1 MGGSMIWRL
10 AFLICH
16 VKLGLLAL
24 FLTWPG
30 FATAADNPPASPV
43 TTPSPATAKPAPATA
58 AGTMDQG
65 NTKDQADSQDQGN
78 RQAQANGGGSFPD
91 PDCTGD
97 TPKVPPRG
105 NQVLRVALSDLPSS
119 SRGTIWQPRGDEVN
133 FTITSVKGG
142 ALDPMKV
149 AVCFRWRGGTRTS
162 DWMPSP
168 MPLRTI
174 KIDSS
179 GSITYAARV
188 PNLPDAATNWFARVL
203 GQAGQDEY
211 AGLWIVP
218 IAEFRTVATT
228 NADWKNLDTILPL
241 GVTSISF
248 ATIVAILGLVIAW
261 LVLYRYG
268 RSRNVPG
275 NDPVLKLVSSRAGF
289 ASLSQLQILMWS
301 FLVGASAIYVMA
313 LSGELIPIS
322 SGTLVLLGI
331 AGVATVGSKLQSHVS
346 DQAAGGAAT
355 GTATPTPAA
364 PTAPGTVEGLHVAPG
379 VVQTDREVQLKW
391 SKPKP
396 RDGGPVDRY
405 VVQYRTAAAG
415 GKPTGQW
422 ITASDTVTATA
433 LTVVGLEP
441 ATAYEFQVA
450 AANTGDTGPFSPTL
464 GGVTTAADLTAATP
478 EPVKD
483 VTVEGPDTDGTV
495 LNVKWTGVSKAQN
508 YIVQYRLHDSDELWR
523 NSQPQTKNAMT
534 IAGLIPNSN
543 YDLRVAA
550 QTPTGQSKWSS
561 LMSGRT
567 GPRRPLWSD
576 LVVTPGTANT
586 VDIARVQM
594 LFFTV
599 VTALFVAMKVLTSY
613 QIPEIPEGFLLLLG
627 ISNGVY
633 LTSKF
638 IPD

>member
-1 MGGSMIWRL
+1 MIRRL
-10 AFLICH
+10 VFLMDH
-16 VKLGLLAL
+16 VKIGLLAL

-30 FATAADNPPASPV
+30 SAIAADNAPAPPV
-43 TTPSPATAKPAPATA
+43 TTPSPATVEPGSGAPA
-58 AGTMDQG
+58 GTKDQL
-65 NTKDQADSQDQGN
+65 NTKDQGN
-78 RQAQANGGGSFPD
+78 KQAQANEGGSFPD
-91 PDCTGD
+91 PDCTGVIP
-97 TPKVPPRG
+97 TVPPRG
-105 NQVLRVALSDLPSS
+105 NQVLRVALSDLPSL

-142 ALDPMKV
+142 TLDPMKV
-149 AVCFRWRGGTRTS
+149 AVCFRWRGSTQQS
-162 DWMPSP
+162 HWMSSP

-174 KIDSS
+174 KIDPT

-188 PNLPDAATNWFARVL
+188 PNLPDAATDWFSRIS

-218 IAEFRTVATT
+218 IAELRTVATT
-228 NADWKNLDTILPL
+228 NADWKNLDTILPI

-248 ATIVAILGLVIAW
+248 ATIVAILGVVIAW

-268 RSRNVPG
+268 CSRNVPG
-275 NDPVLKLVSSRAGF
+275 NDPVLKLISSRAGF

-355 GTATPTPAA
+355 ATATSTPAA
-364 PTAPGTVEGLHVAPG
+364 LTAPGRVDGLHVAPG
-379 VVQTDREVQLKW
+379 LVQTDREVQLKW
-391 SKPKP
+391 SKPQ
-396 RDGGPVDRY
+396 DGGPVDRY
-405 VVQYRTAAAG
+405 VVQYRIAATGSNPA
-415 GKPTGQW
+415 GQW
-422 ITASDTVTATA
+422 ITASDTVTAVG

-450 AANTGDTGPFSPTL
+450 AANIGDTGPFSPTL
-464 GGVTTAADLTAATP
+464 GGVTTDADSKAAAPPPLN
-478 EPVKD
+478 D
-483 VTVEGPDTDGTV
+483 VTVEGTDTDGTV
-495 LNVKWTGVSKAQN
+495 LNVKWPRLSAAQS
-508 YIVQYRLHDSDELWR
+508 YIVQYRLHDSDKLWGQ
-523 NSQPQTKNAMT
+523 NSLRQTQQWNDPMMT
-534 IAGLIPNSN
+534 ITDLIPNSN

-550 QTPTGQSKWSS
+550 QMGAAGQSKWSS
-561 LMSGRT
+561 LLSGRT
-567 GPRRPLWSD
+567 GRRQPLWSD

-586 VDIARVQM
+586 VDITRVQM

-599 VTALFVAMKVLTSY
+599 VTALFVAIKVLTSY
-613 QIPEIPEGFLLLLG
+613 QIPEIPESFLLLLG

>member
-1 MGGSMIWRL
+1 MVWRL
-10 AFLICH
+10 AFLMGH
-16 VKLGLLAL
+16 VKRGLLAL

-30 FATAADNPPASPV
+30 FATAADNAPAPPV
-43 TTPSPATAKPAPATA
+43 TTPSPATA
-58 AGTMDQG
+58 AGTTDQG
-65 NTKDQADSQDQGN
+65 NTKDQKNKPDQANSQDQGN
-78 RQAQANGGGSFPD
+78 KQAQANGEGSFPD

-97 TPKVPPRG
+97 IPKVPPRG

-142 ALDPMKV
+142 TLDPMKV
-149 AVCFRWRGGTRTS
+149 AVCFRWRGSTRAS

-174 KIDSS
+174 KIDST

-188 PNLPDAATNWFARVL
+188 PNLPDAATNWFSRVF

-228 NADWKNLDTILPL
+228 NVDWKNLDTILPL

-275 NDPVLKLVSSRAGF
+275 NDPVLKLVSSRGGF
-289 ASLSQLQILMWS
+289 ASLSQLQVLMWS
-301 FLVGASAIYVMA
+301 FVVGASAIYVMA

-322 SGTLVLLGI
+322 TGTLVLLGI

-346 DQAAGGAAT
+346 DQAAGGATT

-364 PTAPGTVEGLHVAPG
+364 PTAPGRVDGLHVAPG
-379 VVQTDREVQLKW
+379 FVQTDREVQLKW
-391 SKPKP
+391 SKP

-415 GKPTGQW
+415 SNLAGQW
-422 ITASDTVTATA
+422 ITASDTVTAA
-433 LTVVGLEP
+433 GLTVVGLEP

-464 GGVTTAADLTAATP
+464 GGVTTTADSTAAAQP
-478 EPVKD
+478 IVSN

-495 LNVKWTGVSKAQN
+495 LNVKWSGVSGAHT

-523 NSQPQTKNAMT
+523 NSQPQKKNAMT
-534 IAGLIPNSN
+534 IEGLIPNSN

-550 QTPTGQSKWSS
+550 QMPAGQSKWSS
-561 LMSGRT
+561 LLSSRT

-599 VTALFVAMKVLTSY
+599 VTALFVAMKVLTSN
-613 QIPEIPEGFLLLLG
+613 QIPEIPEGFLLLMG

-633 LTSKF
+633 LTSKL